1 MKEYEQSARL
11 VRGVGVND
19 ATYKTQPVING
30 KREICP
36 FYRKWADMLNRCYS
50 EKELAK
56 RPSYAG
62 CSVAVEWLN
71 FMAFREWMDRQAW
84 KGMHL
89 DKDILV
95 QGNRVY
101 SPNTCIF
108 VTQQLNKFM
117 TDSGAARGEYPIG
130 VEFQKI
136 AGKFRSLCCNPI
148 TGKREHLGYFADQD
162 SAHQAWI
169 QRKTQIAKDLSA
181 MQSDDRVRQALLRYD
196 FSKVD

>member
-36 FYRKWADMLNRCYS
+36 FYRKWADMIARCYG
-50 EKELAK
+50 EKELSRK
-56 RPSYAG
+56 PSYIG
-62 CSVAVEWLN
+62 CSVCPEWLS
-71 FMAFREWMDRQAW
+71 FMAFREWMEQQNW
-84 KGMHL
+84 QGMHL
-89 DKDILV
+89 DKDLIL

-101 SPNTCIF
+101 SPGLCMF
-108 VTQQLNKFM
+108 VTQQINKFM
-117 TDSGAARGEYPIG
+117 GDNKAARGEYPIG
-130 VEFQKI
+130 VEFQKR

-148 TGKREHLGYFADQD
+148 TSKREHLGYFMD
-162 SAHQAWI
+162 SASAHHAWI
-169 QRKTQIAKDLSA
+169 LRKTQIAKELA
-181 MQSDDRVRQALLRYD
+181 AIQPDDRVREALLKYD